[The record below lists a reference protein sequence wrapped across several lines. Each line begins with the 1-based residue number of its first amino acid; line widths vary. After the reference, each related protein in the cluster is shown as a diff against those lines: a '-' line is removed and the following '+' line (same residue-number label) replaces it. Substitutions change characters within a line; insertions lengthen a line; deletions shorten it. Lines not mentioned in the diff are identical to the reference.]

1 MRKHRA
7 KLFLGILILSFFV
20 VTYVLLSKEKQ
31 TIDQMIEH
39 TDSLVNNGD
48 QPQFNK
54 AFNYMDS
61 CLNVDEDLL
70 DDSSFRVRYERLDN
84 IVH

>member
-7 KLFLGILILSFFV
+7 KLFLALLILLFFV
-20 VTYVLLSKEKQ
+20 VAYKLLNREKL
-31 TIDQMIEH
+31 TVKQMIDH
-39 TDSLVNNGD
+39 TDLLVNSGD

-61 CLNVDEDLL
+61 CLNQNEDLL
-70 DDSSFRVRYERLDN
+70 DDSSFRLRHERLDK
-84 IVH
+84 IVN

>member
-7 KLFLGILILSFFV
+7 KLFLALLILSFFV
-20 VTYVLLSKEKQ
+20 LAYKLLRTKPM
-31 TIDQMIEH
+31 TIKQMIDH

-61 CLNVDEDLL
+61 CFNVDEDLL

>member
-7 KLFLGILILSFFV
+7 KLFLALLILSFFV
-20 VTYVLLSKEKQ
+20 LAYKKLRTEPM
-31 TIDQMIEH
+31 TIKQMIDH

-61 CLNVDEDLL
+61 CFNVDEDLL

>member
-7 KLFLGILILSFFV
+7 KLFLALLILLFFV
-20 VTYVLLSKEKQ
+20 VAYRLLNREKL
-31 TIDQMIEH
+31 TVKQMIDH
-39 TDSLVNNGD
+39 TDSLVNSSD

-54 AFNYMDS
+54 AFKYMDS
-61 CLNVDEDLL
+61 CFEKNEDLL
-70 DDSSFRVRYERLDN
+70 DDTSFRVRYERLDN

>member
-7 KLFLGILILSFFV
+7 KLFLALLIVSFFIV
-20 VTYVLLSKEKQ
+20 AYKLLNKEKQ
-31 TIDQMIEH
+31 TVRQMIDH
-39 TDSLVNNGD
+39 TDSLVNLSD

-61 CLNVDEDLL
+61 CLGQNEDLL
-70 DDSSFRVRYERLDN
+70 DDSSFRVRYERLDK
-84 IVH
+84 IVN

>member
-1 MRKHRA
+1 MRKYRS
-7 KLFLGILILSFFV
+7 KLFLALLILSFFV
-20 VTYVLLSKEKQ
+20 LAYYLLRTETK
-31 TIDQMIEH
+31 TIKQMIDH
-39 TDSLVNNGD
+39 TDSLVNDGD

-54 AFNYMDS
+54 AFKYMDS

-70 DDSSFRVRYERLDN
+70 DDSSFRVRYERLDK

>member
-7 KLFLGILILSFFV
+7 KLFLALLILSFFV
-20 VTYVLLSKEKQ
+20 VTYYLLRTETK
-31 TIDQMIEH
+31 TIKQMIDH
-39 TDSLVNNGD
+39 TDSLVNDGVH
-48 QPQFNK
+48 PQFNK
-54 AFNYMDS
+54 AFKYMDS

-70 DDSSFRVRYERLDN
+70 DDSSFRVRYERLDK